1 VAHGETGQDIVGE
14 RERLLDIGMAAVFAA
29 CVVFAVLRFAV
40 SLTSGKATP
49 WWANAAGACVIAVL
63 HLWLRNDR
71 ARRIEVAVHVTAAV
85 ATLALLVP
93 CAYGLTSSKW
103 WLTLVGFSVALMGR
117 RREALFWSGVT
128 IVLVPAT
135 ALLEPYIQVANAI
148 GEPPL
153 ERAMAGLFFVVL
165 LLAVTRSFRRVAD
178 RRARE
183 LAETAESLG
192 RANAVKSRFLAHM
205 SHEVRTP
212 LHGVIAMADLA
223 LQGEASPQVHEQ
235 IRMAQQ
241 SARALLGILNNV
253 LDVSRADA
261 GALQLESRP
270 FLLHGALTEVLLPLA
285 AQARGKGLAFAAQA
299 DPGIAE
305 ARVGDGVRLG
315 QIVLNLVGNALKFT
329 RQGSI
334 RVRLRA
340 TESPDRLT
348 IEIADTGQGIPP
360 DKLGAIFEPFVQADV
375 ADGRNLGGVGLGLSI
390 VRELARLM
398 DGGVSVASDPGRG
411 TTFTVRV
418 VCKLDESRPAAAGP
432 EELLPARSSP
442 AQAFVEPGRQRL
454 SVLVCED
461 SEINQS
467 VLRMMLTRLGHQAE
481 IVEDGGRAWALL
493 QEKRYDLL
501 LTDVEMP
508 VLDGVALAR
517 RIRAR
522 EAVEQLPRLPIVGA
536 TAHVGEEQQHRLYD
550 AGMDGYLAKPFTLT
564 ALSKAIDR
572 ARVNTGH

>member
-1 VAHGETGQDIVGE
+1 MAQGETGQDIVGE
-14 RERLLDIGMAAVFAA
+14 RERLLDIGMAAVFAT
-29 CVVFAVLRFAV
+29 CVVFAVFRLAV
-40 SLTSGKATP
+40 SLVTGKATP
-49 WWANAAGACVIAVL
+49 WWANAAGACAIALL
-63 HLWLRNDR
+63 HLWRRNDR
-71 ARRIEVAVHVTAAV
+71 ARRVQVAVHVTAAV
-85 ATLALLVP
+85 ATMALLVP
-93 CAYGLTSSKW
+93 CAYGLSSSKW
-103 WLTLVGFSVALMGR
+103 WLTLVGFSVVLLGR
-117 RREALFWSGVT
+117 RGEALFWSGVT

-135 ALLEPYIQVANAI
+135 ALLEPYIQVENAV
-148 GEPPL
+148 GEPAL
-153 ERAMAGLFFVVL
+153 ERAMSGLLFVVL

-223 LQGEASPQVHEQ
+223 HQGEASPQVHEQ

-270 FLLHGALTEVLLPLA
+270 FLLHTALTEVLLPLA
-285 AQARGKGLAFAAQA
+285 AQARGKGIAFTAQA

-305 ARVGDGVRLG
+305 ARVGDSVRLG

-340 TESPDRLT
+340 AGSPDRLT
-348 IEIADTGQGIPP
+348 IEIADTGQGIPQ
-360 DKLGAIFEPFVQADV
+360 DKLASIFEPFVQADV
-375 ADGRNLGGVGLGLSI
+375 ADGRNLGGVGLGLAI

-398 DGGVSVASDPGRG
+398 DGGVSVESDPGRG
-411 TTFTVRV
+411 TSFSLQVTCR
-418 VCKLDESRPAAAGP
+418 LDEPRSSAAGP
-432 EELLPARSSP
+432 EELLPASSSP
-442 AQAFVEPGRQRL
+442 AQAFVERGTQRL

-461 SEINQS
+461 SEINQT

-522 EAVEQLPRLPIVGA
+522 EAAEQLPRLPIVGA
-536 TAHVGEEQQHRLYD
+536 TAHVGEEEQHRLYD

-572 ARVNTGH
+572 VRQS